1 MKITLKGGEEQ
12 EADLIDFMD
21 DGVHIMLTKY
31 VEQVD
36 EYDDGEVVWTEEISK
51 VHMITNN

>member
-12 EADLIDFMD
+12 EVDLIDFMD

-31 VEQVD
+31 VEPED
-36 EYDDGEVVWTEEISK
+36 EYDDGEIVWIEEISK